1 MTFDQSK
8 WVWKNGD
15 LIPWQDATAH
25 VSTHALHY
33 GTGVFEG
40 MRCYDTENGP
50 AIFRLDSHL
59 DRLYDSASIYGLEIP
74 YNREQLTEA
83 ICQLIA
89 KHEFRSCYIRPLVYY
104 GSSSL
109 SLHPLKCP
117 VEVVILAWPWAPYL
131 GAIGLEEGVRVTVSP
146 WKKFHSEMMPTTA
159 KACGQYVNSVL
170 AVRDAVERGFDEGIL
185 LNRDG
190 SLAEGSGENL
200 FLVRNGAVLTNDE
213 THSILLGITRDAVIQ
228 IARDLGYQVQT
239 VALSLDDLR
248 SADEAFFTGTAAEV
262 TPIRE
267 VDNVAINAGRP
278 GPITRRL
285 QQVFFDVTLGRV
297 EKFRPWLHLVERTQL
312 SGVR

>member
-25 VSTHALHY
+25 VSVHALHY

-40 MRCYDTENGP
+40 IRCYETDDGP
-50 AIFRLDSHL
+50 AIFRLDVHL
-59 DRLYDSASIYGLEIP
+59 DRLYHSASIYGLEIP

-117 VEVVILAWPWAPYL
+117 VEVIILVWPWAPYL

-146 WKKFHSEMMPTTA
+146 WRKFHSEMMPTTV

-170 AVRDAVERGFDEGIL
+170 AVRDAVARGFDEAIL

-190 SLAEGSGENL
+190 SVAEGSGENL
-200 FLVRNGAVLTNDE
+200 FLVRNGEVLTNDE
-213 THSILLGITRDAVIQ
+213 THSILLGVTRDAVIH
-228 IARDLGYQVQT
+228 IARELGYQVKT
-239 VALSLDDLR
+239 VALGLDDLR
-248 SADEAFFTGTAAEV
+248 AADEAFFTGTAAEV

-267 VDNVAINAGRP
+267 VDDGVINAGRP
-278 GPITRRL
+278 GSITRRIE
-285 QQVFFDVTLGRV
+285 QAFFVATLGRNQRY
-297 EKFRPWLHLVERTQL
+297 KHWLYLVESTPL
-312 SGVR
+312 LGVR